1 MRGGGKRRERQRKGD
16 ALRRA
21 IRGSRVA
28 DAFEFVVL
36 SRRGR
41 DLSQQ
46 RSSSR
51 LFLSWNFR
59 GFYSSCHARKVI
71 LTRGFN
77 LLRFLMRLETFRQI
91 ITSAIHLWFF
101 LRLRKNIFLIRG
113 WTRNTYDLSFT
124 VSLLKSL
131 GRLLA
136 YAIRQIVIIILIH
149 DSSFPRCNVKKPV
162 PFVFL
167 LNIFFNINYVTCY
180 ITMVYQRMER
190 WFQQRLE

>member
-1 MRGGGKRRERQRKGD
+1 M
-16 ALRRA
+16 AA
-21 IRGSRVA
+21 VSRTPSNSSFYP
-28 DAFEFVVL
+28 DEEEI
-36 SRRGR
+36 SRN
-41 DLSQQ
+41 S
-46 RSSSR
+46 SSSR

-113 WTRNTYDLSFT
+113 WTRNTYDPLLYRFSFEEPRT
-124 VSLLKSL
+124 FI
-131 GRLLA
+131 G
-136 YAIRQIVIIILIH
+136 IC
-149 DSSFPRCNVKKPV
+149 DSSNRNNNFNSRL
-162 PFVFL
+162 FL
-167 LNIFFNINYVTCY
+167 PKMQKTCPLCIFAQHFFQYKLRNLLHH
-180 ITMVYQRMER
+180 ER

>member
-1 MRGGGKRRERQRKGD
+1 M
-16 ALRRA
+16 AA
-21 IRGSRVA
+21 VSRTPSNSSFYP
-28 DAFEFVVL
+28 DEEEI
-36 SRRGR
+36 SRN
-41 DLSQQ
+41 S
-46 RSSSR
+46 SSSR

-149 DSSFPRCNVKKPV
+149 DSSFPRCKKPV

-167 LNIFFNINYVTCY
+167 LNIFFNINYVTVTSRKVVSTKAR
-180 ITMVYQRMER
+180 IKAAVAQLLLLLLRMIEER
-190 WFQQRLE
+190 MGVA

>member
-1 MRGGGKRRERQRKGD
+1 M
-16 ALRRA
+16 AA
-21 IRGSRVA
+21 VSRTPSNSSFYP
-28 DAFEFVVL
+28 DEEEI
-36 SRRGR
+36 SRN
-41 DLSQQ
+41 S
-46 RSSSR
+46 SSSR

-77 LLRFLMRLETFRQI
+77 LLRFLMRFETFRQI

-180 ITMVYQRMER
+180 ITKGGFNKGSNKSCSRAVALVVVANDRGKNGCCVINLR
-190 WFQQRLE
+190 